1 MRWRW
6 CCLLLLLVCFMPGIT
21 HSQSSGALDEAAF
34 WMLLQETET
43 VLMQAE
49 GQTDTTA
56 IRTAL
61 LDVWHDVHQV
71 RLAEKNVEIDLGWL
85 RRPLE
90 DGDSDALVRLQRH
103 IRALLDYRARMV
115 AGGEGAA
122 SLSTLDQVLR
132 DPRFLYD
139 DMTPT
144 PIATPV
150 ALDFA
155 DPPAL
160 SPDMSQLIII
170 VGGIAALILV
180 MWYFARTMRV
190 QPSALANAGA
200 QPDDPKTASGATDRA
215 TAFAA
220 NGNYRSAIRYLYLSS
235 LLWLDE
241 RGLLRYDASLTNR
254 EHLRQVR
261 DQHELHDRLRKVV
274 NAFEDVWYGDYP
286 VDESYYLRYLQQ
298 IEELR
303 LVTP

>member
-1 MRWRW
+1 
-6 CCLLLLLVCFMPGIT
+6 MPGIARA
-21 HSQSSGALDEAAF
+21 QSSSTLDEAAF
-34 WMLLQETET
+34 WTFLQETET

-56 IRTAL
+56 IRMAL
-61 LDVWHDVHQV
+61 LEVWHNVRQV
-71 RLAEKNVEIDLGWL
+71 RLIEKNVEIDLTWL

-90 DGDSDALVRLQRH
+90 DGDADALVRLQRH
-103 IRALLDYRARMV
+103 IRALLDYRARM
-115 AGGEGAA
+115 ATGGEGGA

-132 DPRFLYD
+132 DSRFLYD

-155 DPPAL
+155 DPPAI

-170 VGGIAALILV
+170 VGGIAALVLV
-180 MWYFARTMRV
+180 IWYLARTMQV
-190 QPSALANAGA
+190 QPNALTNADA
-200 QPDDPKTASGATDRA
+200 QADDPKTASSATDRA
-215 TAFAA
+215 SAFAA

-274 NAFEDVWYGDYP
+274 NTFEDVWYGDHP
-286 VDESYYLRYLQQ
+286 VDESYYLRYVQQ